1 MIKSEN
7 ETISHHYTHHVLLM
21 AAVPVVCAFIGT
33 TQLGWN
39 FGDGTVIKLSMLT
52 GLALAVLF
60 YAVMLAG
67 VAIMGRVIWWM
78 ARQYPQQPSLKRCM
92 VFAGDVAT
100 PLFLS
105 GIVALYPLVWLCA
118 LVGTI
123 ALFYTGYLLYLGIP
137 TFLSINREEQVKLCQ
152 LDASYWGTGAGSAA
166 GHHRGAL
173 GGMATD
179 SSDRAARVNMHC
191 RQICIFMSAMQ
202 HFFTI
207 LIRHRALRRGMMA
220 FASEVA
226 HLTSRRTFHN
236 VQKYFS
242 ECP

>member
-1 MIKSEN
+1 MNHVWGLFAHPNREMSVIKSEN

-92 VFAGDVAT
+92 VFAGYVAT

-105 GIVALYPLVWLCA
+105 GI
-118 LVGTI
+118 G
-123 ALFYTGYLLYLGIP
+123 
-137 TFLSINREEQVKLCQ
+137 
-152 LDASYWGTGAGSAA
+152 
-166 GHHRGAL
+166 GAL
-173 GGMATD
+173 SAGLAVRAGRYYCAVLYRV
-179 SSDRAARVNMHC
+179 SAVSRHSDLPEH
-191 RQICIFMSAMQ
+191 
-202 HFFTI
+202 
-207 LIRHRALRRGMMA
+207 
-220 FASEVA
+220 
-226 HLTSRRTFHN
+226 
-236 VQKYFS
+236 
-242 ECP
+242 